1 MTGHGLFVL
10 DLDRCT
16 GCAACVVAC
25 NTENEVQEGLSWR
38 RIHTYNQQRLATAP
52 VFHYTLA
59 CNHCLEPACLHNCPA
74 NAYTK
79 DRSTGAV
86 LLDRDSCMGCRY
98 CAWVCP
104 YEAPQYNS
112 SIGIME
118 KCTFCEHR
126 LSEDLPPACVTACP
140 TDALRFERG
149 DEPPLVQHPGFPE
162 TGLQPAIRVT
172 GDRRRTAPDMTA
184 APIAVNVVSPRP
196 ALGWTGLGSEWSLWF
211 FTSVATLLVAW
222 FTAATAWSR
231 DIPLPVFAD
240 AGVLAMAIS
249 ALHLGRFARIWRAM
263 LNLRRS
269 WVSREVVLFTTF
281 LAAACVS
288 ALRPEVPSWARWVI
302 AAVGFAA
309 LFAMDMV
316 YRVRGQPVLTVP
328 HSAMAMLTAAFYIG
342 ILTANPVLLWPA
354 ATVKL
359 VLYLARR
366 QRPSPGGFLLAPIR
380 LGVGLFPAFALA
392 ATGSVPIAVAL
403 FGAMVGELIDRAEF
417 YAALRFL
424 TPTHQIATDLAR
436 RQHDLIVGL
445 GLAKPEA

>member
-1 MTGHGLFVL
+1 
-10 DLDRCT
+10 
-16 GCAACVVAC
+16 
-25 NTENEVQEGLSWR
+25 
-38 RIHTYNQQRLATAP
+38 
-52 VFHYTLA
+52 
-59 CNHCLEPACLHNCPA
+59 
-74 NAYTK
+74 
-79 DRSTGAV
+79 
-86 LLDRDSCMGCRY
+86 
-98 CAWVCP
+98 
-104 YEAPQYNS
+104 
-112 SIGIME
+112 
-118 KCTFCEHR
+118 
-126 LSEDLPPACVTACP
+126 
-140 TDALRFERG
+140 
-149 DEPPLVQHPGFPE
+149 
-162 TGLQPAIRVT
+162 
-172 GDRRRTAPDMTA
+172 
-184 APIAVNVVSPRP
+184 
-196 ALGWTGLGSEWSLWF
+196 LGWTGLGSEWSLWF